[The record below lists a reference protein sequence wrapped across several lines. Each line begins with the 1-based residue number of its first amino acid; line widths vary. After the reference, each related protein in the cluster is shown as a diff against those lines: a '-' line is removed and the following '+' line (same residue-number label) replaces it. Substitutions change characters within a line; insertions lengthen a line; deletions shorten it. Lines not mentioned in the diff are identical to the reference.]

1 MGRPRGRTTSNLVTT
16 IPTPLFKRLGEI
28 RTRLGVPV
36 SVLVTK
42 ALKAYFNSGNAP
54 VEFKPAVTF

>member
-16 IPTPLFKRLGEI
+16 IPTPLFRKLGEI

-36 SVLVTK
+36 AVIVTK
-42 ALKAYFNSGNAP
+42 ALKAYFNSGKAP
-54 VEFKPAVTF
+54 IEFRPAVTF